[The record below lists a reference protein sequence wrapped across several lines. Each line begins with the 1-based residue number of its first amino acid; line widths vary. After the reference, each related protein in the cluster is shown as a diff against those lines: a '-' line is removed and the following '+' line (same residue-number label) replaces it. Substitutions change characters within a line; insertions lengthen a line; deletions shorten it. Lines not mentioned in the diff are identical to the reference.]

1 MPFFD
6 HRKLVMEFD
15 YRDVHVEI
23 FAALMG
29 ATHCDLDHDPDRKR
43 CEICGRPIRPIKV
56 HIITIFGN
64 DVETLVNVTPLAAR
78 RIAEKMIDD
87 VVDRLGDDGDPTE
100 DDPATGD
107 PDDKTDGPDGEKKP
121 PSLPSDLG
129 DLLPPMEPPDKG
141 DRPRG
146 PGTLVPSNR
155 LARIADRMKK
165 LGWPMKAVNIIRD
178 ELKKRGK

>member
-1 MPFFD
+1 MPLFGQ
-6 HRKLVMEFD
+6 RKLVMEFD
-15 YRDVHVEI
+15 YRDVHVEV

-29 ATHCDLDHDPDRKR
+29 ATHCDLEHDPDRKR

-64 DVETLVNVTPLAAR
+64 DIETLVNVTPLAAR

-87 VVDRLGDDGDPTE
+87 VVDRLQDDGDPE
-100 DDPATGD
+100 DEDPPADAPDKPDGGQSGKPKP
-107 PDDKTDGPDGEKKP
+107 PDDLPDF
-121 PSLPSDLG
+121 
-129 DLLPPMEPPDKG
+129 LPPLEPPENGRDK
-141 DRPRG
+141 PTG

-165 LGWPMKAVNIIRD
+165 LGWPLKAVSIIRE